1 MNATD
6 NQEENQQA
14 PVQPKARNYNPF
26 LESVSEKP
34 YTQISVG
41 VTQEQLN
48 SVIPE
53 PSYAPNPIE
62 TNRDVYST
70 FGGDSKPSG
79 GGFGGGSSSS
89 APINPSL
96 NDVGSAEKKEAA
108 SHMAKLIMDGYE
120 GLNKAA
126 NSLVQVSPKQMRKL
140 QVEGELDMNVQI
152 PYEAGSTIPFGE
164 FVQEFNE
171 QNKET
176 FVVTKEFKKDVMPVL
191 TRVLE
196 KRGAGLTDE
205 QYLMFAFGKDI
216 AVKAFLGFQIR
227 STLNEVINLGKEF
240 TAMQRGGGGVEE
252 QPKPKAAE
260 KPKPRPQ
267 PAPSFE
273 ESIPPS
279 ADDFNFQMNEATI
292 NSTVQPMVVPKTG
305 KERVLAQR
313 EKEKLWQENTKKAS
327 TYEQMK
333 AQRQTGK
340 RGRKASTQDLS
351 EEDIVDAIILQET
364 KNKPEDKI
372 EGLD

>member
-1 MNATD
+1 MSAT
-6 NQEENQQA
+6 ENQQEQQEVVK
-14 PVQPKARNYNPF
+14 PSQPRNYNPF
-26 LESVSEKP
+26 LDSVNEKP
-34 YTQISVG
+34 YSQISVG

-48 SVIPE
+48 TVIPE
-53 PSYAPNPIE
+53 PTYAANPIE
-62 TNRDVYST
+62 TNRDVYGT
-70 FGGDSKPSG
+70 LGGDRGNSGSSG
-79 GGFGGGSSSS
+79 GGGSTSS

-96 NDVGSAEKKEAA
+96 NEVGSQEKKEAA

-126 NSLVQVSPKQMRKL
+126 NSLVQVSPKQIRKL
-140 QVEGELDMNVQI
+140 QAEGELDMTVQI
-152 PYEAGSTIPFGE
+152 PYEMGNTISFGE

-216 AVKAFLGFQIR
+216 AVKAFLGFQIK
-227 STLNEVINLGKEF
+227 SSLNDVINLGKEF
-240 TAMQRGGGGVEE
+240 TEMKRNGQGVAE
-252 QPKPKAAE
+252 QPKPKAE
-260 KPKPRPQ
+260 KPRPKPQ
-267 PAPSFE
+267 ERPSYE
-273 ESIPPS
+273 ESIPTD
-279 ADDFNFQMNEATI
+279 ADDFNFQANEAAI

-313 EKEKLWQENTKKAS
+313 AKEKVWEENSKKAS
-327 TYEQMK
+327 SYDQIK

-340 RGRKASTQDLS
+340 RGRKMNTQNLS
-351 EEDIVDAIILQET
+351 EEDIVDAIILQES
-364 KNKPEDKI
+364 KLDVQDKI
-372 EGLD
+372 SGLD

>member
-1 MNATD
+1 MSAT
-6 NQEENQQA
+6 ENQQEQQEVVK
-14 PVQPKARNYNPF
+14 PSQPRNYNPF
-26 LESVSEKP
+26 LDSVNEKP
-34 YTQISVG
+34 YSQISVG

-53 PSYAPNPIE
+53 PTYAPNPIE
-62 TNRDVYST
+62 TNRDVYGSL
-70 FGGDSKPSG
+70 GGDRGGASSG
-79 GGFGGGSSSS
+79 GGSGASST
-89 APINPSL
+89 PINPSL
-96 NDVGSAEKKEAA
+96 NEVGSQEKKEAA

-126 NSLVQVSPKQMRKL
+126 NSLVQVSPKQIRKL
-140 QVEGELDMNVQI
+140 QAEGELDMTVQI
-152 PYEAGSTIPFGE
+152 PYEMGSTISFGE

-216 AVKAFLGFQIR
+216 AVKAFLGFQIK
-227 STLNEVINLGKEF
+227 SSLNDVINLGKEF
-240 TAMQRGGGGVEE
+240 TEMKRNGQGVAE
-252 QPKPKAAE
+252 QPKPKAE
-260 KPKPRPQ
+260 KPRPKPQ
-267 PAPSFE
+267 ERPSYE
-273 ESIPPS
+273 ESIPTN
-279 ADDFNFQMNEATI
+279 ADDFNFQANEAAI

-313 EKEKLWQENTKKAS
+313 AKEKVWEENSKKAS
-327 TYEQMK
+327 SYDQMK

-340 RGRKASTQDLS
+340 RGRKVNTQNLS
-351 EEDIVDAIILQET
+351 EEDIVDAIILQES
-364 KNKPEDKI
+364 KLDEQDKI
-372 EGLD
+372 AGLD